1 MVMQSFIVPTAL
13 SIVMYHRLYRNLH
26 LLTYYL
32 TKQQTLIYSI
42 SYYCCY
48 FAAASYTTAQLTL
61 FSAAT
66 NYHFVYLS

>member
-1 MVMQSFIVPTAL
+1 MVMQSFIVPTTL

-42 SYYCCY
+42 CCCY
-48 FAAASYTTAQLTL
+48 FAAASYTTAQLAL